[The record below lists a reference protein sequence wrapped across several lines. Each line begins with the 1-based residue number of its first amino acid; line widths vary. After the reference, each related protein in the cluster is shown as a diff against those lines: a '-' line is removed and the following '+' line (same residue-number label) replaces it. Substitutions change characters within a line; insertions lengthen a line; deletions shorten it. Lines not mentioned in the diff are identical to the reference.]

1 MFRFEHT
8 LFLNL
13 LLVLP
18 VLLVMYWFYYRWKAK
33 VSRVFGEQKVIAG
46 LMPDVSAARSHVKFL
61 LLLLTIAAVLL
72 ALANPQVGSKIEK
85 AQRKRVDLII
95 ALDVS
100 NSMLAQDIQ
109 PSRIERSRQSISR
122 LIDELENDR
131 IGIIVFAGKAYTQLP
146 ITTDYSAAKMMLSSV
161 RPDLVPVQGTAI
173 GQAID
178 MAMAS
183 FNDDKTSKAI
193 IIITDG
199 ENHDEE
205 AVEKAAEAAGKG
217 IKIYTIGMGLAEGAP
232 IPVYKNGE
240 MAGFK
245 KDQSGATVVTRL
257 DETMLTKIADAGG
270 GIYVRASNTQAGVR
284 KVYEEISKMEKT
296 TFEAMNFSDYEDR
309 FQYFVALA
317 LLLMFANFLIN
328 ERKSR
333 WAGKISLFHPF
344 NNQGNHKSPQ
354 GN

>member
-8 LFLNL
+8 IFLNL
-13 LLVLP
+13 LLLLP
-18 VLLVMYWFYYRWKAK
+18 LLLVLYLLYRRWKSK
-33 VSRVFGEQKVIAG
+33 VADSFGERQVIAQ
-46 LMPDVSAARSHVKFL
+46 LMPDISPFRAHLKFIIY
-61 LLLLTIAAVLL
+61 LLTVVCVLL

-85 AQRKRVDLII
+85 AQRKGVDIVI

-109 PSRIERSRQSISR
+109 PSRIERSRQSIAR

-146 ITTDYSAAKMMLSSV
+146 ITTDYAAAKMMLSSV

-178 MAMAS
+178 LAMAS
-183 FNDDKTSKAI
+183 FKDDKTGKAI

-199 ENHDEE
+199 ENHDED
-205 AVEKAAEAAGKG
+205 AVEKASEAAKAG
-217 IKIYTIGMGLAEGAP
+217 IKVYTIGMGLTEGAP
-232 IPVYKNGE
+232 IPVYKDGQIS
-240 MAGFK
+240 GFK
-245 KDQSGATVVTRL
+245 KDQSGITVITRL
-257 DETMLTKIADAGG
+257 DETMLTKIAEAGN

-296 TFEAMNFSDYEDR
+296 TFDTMNFSDYEDR
-309 FQYFVALA
+309 FQYFVGLA
-317 LLLMFANFLIN
+317 ILLMVINFLLN
-328 ERKSR
+328 ERRSK
-333 WAGKISLFHPF
+333 WANRISLFHPAK
-344 NNQGNHKSPQ
+344 NLKK
-354 GN
+354 

>member
-1 MFRFEHT
+1 MFRFEQPIY
-8 LFLNL
+8 LNL
-13 LLVLP
+13 LLLLP
-18 VLLVMYWFYYRWKAK
+18 LLLVLFWLYNRWKSG
-33 VSRVFGEQKVIAG
+33 VSARFGERQVVAQ
-46 LMPDVSAARSHVKFL
+46 LMPDISPSRAYIKFTLFLMTVAA
-61 LLLLTIAAVLL
+61 ALL

-85 AQRKRVDLII
+85 AQRKGVDIVV

-109 PSRIERSRQSISR
+109 PSRIERARQSIAR
-122 LIDELENDR
+122 LIDEMENDR

-146 ITTDYSAAKMMLSSV
+146 ITTDYAAAKMMLGTV

-183 FNDDKTSKAI
+183 FKDDKTGKAI

-205 AVEKAAEAAGKG
+205 AVEKAAEAAKAG

-232 IPVYKNGE
+232 IPIFKDGQMV
-240 MAGFK
+240 GFK
-245 KDQSGATVVTRL
+245 KDQSGVTVITRL
-257 DETMLTKIADAGG
+257 DETMLTKIAEAGN

-284 KVYEEISKMEKT
+284 KVFEEISKMEKT
-296 TFEAMNFSDYEDR
+296 TFDAMNFSDYEDR
-309 FQYFVALA
+309 FQYFVGLA
-317 LLLMFANFLIN
+317 VLLMVINFLLN
-328 ERKSR
+328 ERRSK
-333 WAGKISLFHPF
+333 WADRISLFHPGK
-344 NNQGNHKSPQ
+344 NLKK
-354 GN
+354 

>member
-18 VLLVMYWFYYRWKAK
+18 VLLVMYWFYFRWKAK

-85 AQRKRVDLII
+85 AQRKGVDLII

-109 PSRIERSRQSISR
+109 PSRIERSRQAISR

-173 GQAID
+173 GQAIE

-199 ENHDEE
+199 ESHDDNAEE
-205 AVEKAAEAAGKG
+205 MAKKAASEG
-217 IKIYTIGMGLAEGAP
+217 IKIITLGVGTSTGGP
-232 IPVYKNGE
+232 IPLRRNNNIE
-240 MAGFK
+240 GFK
-245 KDQSGATVVTRL
+245 KDRSGNIV
-257 DETMLTKIADAGG
+257 LTKLNEQMLNDLATDADGVYMNLAEGKRVIQEVYKTIDELDKTVDG
-270 GIYVRASNTQAGVR
+270 DFEFTEYVNHFQLFLGIGLFLLILEFLMTDKKPKWV
-284 KVYEEISKMEKT
+284 EKI
-296 TFEAMNFSDYEDR
+296 D
-309 FQYFVALA
+309 
-317 LLLMFANFLIN
+317 
-328 ERKSR
+328 
-333 WAGKISLFHPF
+333 LFDDE
-344 NNQGNHKSPQ
+344 KK
-354 GN
+354 